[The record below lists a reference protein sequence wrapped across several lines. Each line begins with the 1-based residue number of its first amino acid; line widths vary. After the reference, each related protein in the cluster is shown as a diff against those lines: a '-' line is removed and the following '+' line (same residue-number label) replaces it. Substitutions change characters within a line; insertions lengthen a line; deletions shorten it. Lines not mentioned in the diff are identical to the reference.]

1 MTIIANLKTFT
12 FAHNIIV
19 MDGDK
24 VLATTKA
31 SMKNVPEVISQLIND
46 YKCGQVVL
54 SGAKAYTK
62 GIADKIK
69 QCYQTKYTNSEV
81 KLNVE
86 CI

>member
-31 SMKNVPEVISQLIND
+31 SMKKVPEVISQLIND

-54 SGAKAYTK
+54 SVDKAYIK

-69 QCYQTKYTNSEV
+69 QCYKTKYTNNEIE
-81 KLNVE
+81 LNIE
-86 CI
+86 CL

>member
-19 MDGDK
+19 MDEDK

-69 QCYQTKYTNSEV
+69 QCYKTKYTNNEIE
-81 KLNVE
+81 LNIE
-86 CI
+86 CL

>member
-46 YKCGQVVL
+46 YKCGVIG
-54 SGAKAYTK
+54 GAYSVDKWYRLTRVGVRDKWDYNNPKAW
-62 GIADKIK
+62 
-69 QCYQTKYTNSEV
+69 
-81 KLNVE
+81 
-86 CI
+86 